1 MDFGVLS
8 YVAGAAADLL
18 MPRECMVCGRKLL
31 HGERRLCT
39 ACLYDLP
46 LTYFW
51 LQSRNAMADKLNAL
65 IQKELEESESLGPD
79 EAMPD
84 GAGAAAG
91 DGAEDEAPQ
100 RAAEACGADDA
111 PDMTEMGADGAE
123 EDARRTAGT
132 IPYAS
137 ALALYHYRA
146 GSGYDSISKR
156 LKYHGDLAAG
166 RMFGKMLARAVID
179 SPYFGIPDVVVPVPL
194 HWTREWSR
202 GYNQAGVIAGAMARE
217 LGIPEAPRL
226 LVRRHRTRTQTK
238 LSVVEKAANVKGAFA
253 VRDSEAA
260 KLAGRESLH
269 ILMVDDVFTT
279 GATMHECLKALR
291 AWFGA
296 AGMGPDR
303 LRISVATL
311 GFAG

>member
-39 ACLYDLP
+39 SCLYDLP

-65 IQKELEESESLGPD
+65 IQKELEESENVGPD
-79 EAMPD
+79 EAPPG
-84 GAGAAAG
+84 GAGTAAG
-91 DGAEDEAPQ
+91 DGA
-100 RAAEACGADDA
+100 G
-111 PDMTEMGADGAE
+111 E
-123 EDARRTAGT
+123 EARRTAGT

-166 RMFGKMLARAVID
+166 RMFGKMLARAVMD

-226 LVRRHRTRTQTK
+226 LVRCHRTRTQTK

-253 VRDSEAA
+253 VRGSEAA

-296 AGMGPDR
+296 AAMGPDR

>member
-65 IQKELEESESLGPD
+65 IQKELDDAGEIG
-79 EAMPD
+79 
-84 GAGAAAG
+84 GAPEC
-91 DGAEDEAPQ
+91 GAEFKAGGIGRQSSPQ
-100 RAAEACGADDA
+100 SDSG
-111 PDMTEMGADGAE
+111 PV
-123 EDARRTAGT
+123 
-132 IPYAS
+132 PYAW

-166 RMFGKMLARAVID
+166 RMFGKMLARAVMD
-179 SPYFGIPDVVVPVPL
+179 SPYFGAPDMIVPIPL

-217 LGIPEAPRL
+217 LGVHECPRL
-226 LVRRHRTRTQTK
+226 LVRCHRTRTQTR
-238 LSVVEKAANVKGAFA
+238 LSVAEKAANVKGAFA
-253 VRDSEAA
+253 VCGSEAA
-260 KLAGRESLH
+260 KLAGRDSLH
-269 ILMVDDVFTT
+269 ILLVDDVFTT

-296 AGMGPDR
+296 AGMDPDR
-303 LRISVATL
+303 LRISAATL